1 MIKDKKIDITH
12 KKPHSHNGTIVDLP
26 SHLPSS
32 KQGSKGL
39 QSSDNQHNNK
49 NKGHR
54 KSVRN
59 QYYGRHTLA

>member
-1 MIKDKKIDITH
+1 MIKDKKIVNTH
-12 KKPHSHNGTIVDLP
+12 KNPHSHNGTVVDLP

-39 QSSDNQHNNK
+39 QSFDKQHNNK

-54 KSVRN
+54 KSV
-59 QYYGRHTLA
+59 YIGGYVC